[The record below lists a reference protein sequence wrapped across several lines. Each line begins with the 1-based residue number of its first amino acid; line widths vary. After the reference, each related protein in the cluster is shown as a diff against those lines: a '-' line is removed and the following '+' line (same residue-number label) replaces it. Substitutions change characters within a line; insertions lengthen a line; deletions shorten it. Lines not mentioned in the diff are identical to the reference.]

1 MLPPD
6 GRCVHRAG
14 RTGKKRG
21 LLVMDRP
28 CPTWSSGAMTT
39 DTHTPITDPTRFD
52 RGDQAR
58 HRRRIV
64 DTLAAKSFMT
74 LATASSSGIPHVAGV
89 SYALG
94 ERGAHDDLSD
104 LTLYVNTM
112 RSSRKARNIEATGRA
127 AIVVPVRKLPIGPP
141 FTIQFQAVAD
151 VVAPTDAE
159 IVGLVDAGRLGAIT
173 GHGELDEADGCFIR
187 LRPRGRVHSYGLGVS
202 VIALARDPL
211 HVGARTIG

>member
-1 MLPPD
+1 
-6 GRCVHRAG
+6 
-14 RTGKKRG
+14 
-21 LLVMDRP
+21 
-28 CPTWSSGAMTT
+28 MTI
-39 DTHTPITDPTRFD
+39 DSHTPTIDSTRFD

-58 HRRRIV
+58 HRRRVV

-74 LATASSSGIPHVAGV
+74 LATASSRSIPHAAAV

-104 LTLYVNTM
+104 MTLYVSTM
-112 RSSRKARNIEATGRA
+112 RSSRKARNVEATGWA

-141 FTIQFQAVAD
+141 FSIQFQADAD
-151 VVAPTDAE
+151 VVAHTDPE
-159 IVGLVDAGRLGAIT
+159 IIALANAGRLKAVT
-173 GHGELDEADGCFIR
+173 SHGELDEPDGCFIR

-211 HVGARTIG
+211 HVGARAIG